1 MLHGKEMT
9 GRQRHDTE
17 PGQQDK
23 DEERGVQRNKYIFA
37 HINDK
42 LTAAAA
48 AAVVVVARDALA
60 RALALH
66 ASQLH

>member
-48 AAVVVVARDALA
+48 LVAVVASDALA